1 MSSGR
6 KLNALE
12 QVLHQAALADPKMV
26 SGLVSLL
33 IVELTIDF
41 VSCQTLTMKDAEG
54 LAPDAAARTQA
65 LNFLLGTVNIEVG
78 YFRGADDKFP

>member
-1 MSSGR
+1 
-6 KLNALE
+6 
-12 QVLHQAALADPKMV
+12 
-26 SGLVSLL
+26 
-33 IVELTIDF
+33 
-41 VSCQTLTMKDAEG
+41 MKDAEG